1 MITITLI
8 KRSKVKGKTSETKE
22 IKIFKKLDDAKMFAS
37 PIANNMK
44 LCRKLK
50 QIPEQEIMAVSYDE
64 DYERQMLI
72 NIGAIITNA
81 NEMPT
86 NY

>member
-1 MITITLI
+1 MITLTLI
-8 KRSKVKGKTSETKE
+8 KRTKEKGKKVEKKE

-37 PIANNMK
+37 PIANNMM

-72 NIGAIITNA
+72 NIGAIITND